1 MFPEE
6 VSKWKTKAPR
16 ENTAKVKV
24 TLTGVSKK
32 NMKDSRTGEPRSV
45 STKIKEAT
53 SLVTEQVKD
62 VSAKVADKT
71 SLALA
76 ESSSSVSRKV
86 ADAASSVA
94 GSTYAAS
101 GKAADIALAAKGDVQ
116 NRFRTALGATVP
128 IADKLSVTTQGLLAS
143 SLSDDLNGWLQ
154 EIAKGSATIYDKA
167 MDATYNATH
176 VGGSFHRLFD
186 GRHTIAGAFDAAR
199 GASADD
205 SIVHEALGTLQGL
218 FRDGTT
224 PRGLPL
230 ANWNKGTFDHVAGM
244 LESNF
249 HISKEWFYDLNTYD
263 AAELLGGTVG
273 VLALALGWNRADT
286 ETFARFV
293 GSMGV
298 SSAISANPLL
308 LVVTVV
314 ALAKAFHRAHQTGEY
329 AEFIDGQLQG
339 GMGTGAT
346 MAAVSLVGVT
356 GGPAGAALLAGVAA
370 GVLANMAT
378 KNVSVTGIGQFMA
391 EQTPTIA
398 GEVKAIAARIGEWRP
413 NVNAT
418 G

>member
-1 MFPEE
+1 MQGPD
-6 VSKWKTKAPR
+6 VS
-16 ENTAKVKV
+16 
-24 TLTGVSKK
+24 GQSVSKK

-45 STKIKEAT
+45 SKRIKEAT
-53 SLVTEQVKD
+53 SLAAEQVKD

-71 SLALA
+71 SSALA
-76 ESSSSVSRKV
+76 ESSSAVSRKV

-94 GSTYAAS
+94 GSAYAAS
-101 GKAADIALAAKGDVQ
+101 GKAAEMTIAAMGGV
-116 NRFRTALGATVP
+116 RTGFKKALGATVP
-128 IADKLSVTTQGLLAS
+128 IADTLSVTTQGLLAS
-143 SLSDDLNGWLQ
+143 SLSHDLNGWLQ
-154 EIAKGSATIYDKA
+154 DIAEGSATIYDKA

-186 GRHTIAGAFDAAR
+186 GDHTIGGAFNAAR

-205 SIVHEALGTLQGL
+205 SIVHEALGTLQAL

-230 ANWNKGTFDHVAGM
+230 ANWGKETFDHVAAT

-249 HISKEWFYDLNTYD
+249 HISREWFYDLNTYD

-329 AEFIDGQLQG
+329 AEFIDGQLKG

-346 MAAVSLVGVT
+346 VAAVSLVGVA

-391 EQTPTIA
+391 EQTPAIVD
-398 GEVKAIAARIGEWRP
+398 EVKEVAARVAASAAPGR
-413 NVNAT
+413 
-418 G
+418 

>member
-1 MFPEE
+1 
-6 VSKWKTKAPR
+6 
-16 ENTAKVKV
+16 
-24 TLTGVSKK
+24 
-32 NMKDSRTGEPRSV
+32 MKDSRTGESRSV
-45 STKIKEAT
+45 SKRIKEAT
-53 SLVTEQVKD
+53 SLAAEQVKD

-71 SLALA
+71 SSALA
-76 ESSSSVSRKV
+76 GGSGAVSRKV

-94 GSTYAAS
+94 GSAYAAS
-101 GKAADIALAAKGDVQ
+101 GRAAEITTVAIGGVQ
-116 NRFRTALGATVP
+116 IGFRKALGATVP
-128 IADKLSVTTQGLLAS
+128 IADTLLMTTQGLLAS
-143 SLSDDLNGWLQ
+143 SLSHDLNGWLQ

-167 MDATYNATH
+167 MDATYNATQL
-176 VGGSFHRLFD
+176 GGSYHRLFD
-186 GRHTIAGAFDAAR
+186 GSHTIPGAFDAAR

-205 SIVHEALGTLQGL
+205 NIVQEALGTLQGL

-230 ANWNKGTFDHVAGM
+230 ANWNKETFDHVAGT

-249 HISKEWFYDLNTYD
+249 HISREWFYDLNTYD

-308 LVVTVV
+308 LVVTVA

-329 AEFIDGQLQG
+329 AEFIDGQLKG

-346 MAAVSLVGVT
+346 VAAVSLVGVA
-356 GGPAGAALLAGVAA
+356 GGPAGVALLAGVAA

-391 EQTPTIA
+391 EQTPAIA
-398 GEVKAIAARIGEWRP
+398 DEVKALAARIGEWRP
-413 NVNAT
+413 NVNVT

>member
-1 MFPEE
+1 
-6 VSKWKTKAPR
+6 
-16 ENTAKVKV
+16 
-24 TLTGVSKK
+24 
-32 NMKDSRTGEPRSV
+32 MKDSRTGESRSV
-45 STKIKEAT
+45 SNRIKEAT
-53 SLVTEQVKD
+53 SLAAERVKD
-62 VSAKVADKT
+62 VSAKVEDKT
-71 SLALA
+71 SSALA
-76 ESSSSVSRKV
+76 ESSSAVSRKV

-94 GSTYAAS
+94 SSAYAAS
-101 GKAADIALAAKGDVQ
+101 GKAADLTRAAMGDVQ
-116 NRFRTALGATVP
+116 SRFKKALGATVP

-143 SLSDDLNGWLQ
+143 SLSDNLNGWLQ
-154 EIAKGSATIYDKA
+154 EIAKGSATIYDQA

-186 GRHTIAGAFDAAR
+186 GGHTIPGAFEAAR

-230 ANWNKGTFDHVAGM
+230 ANWDKETFDHVATT

-249 HISKEWFYDLNTYD
+249 RISREWFYDLNTYD

-293 GSMGV
+293 GSMGL

-308 LVVTVV
+308 LVVTVA
-314 ALAKAFHRAHQTGEY
+314 ALAKAFHSAHQTGEY
-329 AEFIDGQLQG
+329 AEFIDGQLKG
-339 GMGTGAT
+339 GMGAGAT
-346 MAAVSLVGVT
+346 VAAVSLVGVA

-370 GVLANMAT
+370 SVLANLAT
-378 KNVSVTGIGQFMA
+378 KNVSVTQVFQLPTSWGLSRVLPQF
-391 EQTPTIA
+391 
-398 GEVKAIAARIGEWRP
+398 V
-413 NVNAT
+413 
-418 G
+418 